1 MDAIRSDPIC
11 RRQNATSVTSTF
23 LLSLRV
29 SIALKYH
36 YYFPIHR
43 LKTLRPSAMKTA
55 FICLAAGFGLAHVT
69 PFLARADA
77 SRVEAPSAVRGNSAD
92 SARPGDVTPLAA
104 FSQYEVPAPTTMTL
118 ASSEDSS
125 LTGAPVHALAA
136 DGVAQVV
143 AATSTLSPVHPDI
156 ASNVA
161 RGVSQMDEA
170 MKTAPLAMARMS
182 ESVAK
187 NGIIAALA
195 YDDPAVKAQTAK
207 LSAQLG
213 DSLRNFA
220 EAIGKD
226 MQRSVRE
233 SGIQA
238 QSVSGR

>member
-1 MDAIRSDPIC
+1 MHAIRSQHHSKLSC
-11 RRQNATSVTSTF
+11 AQNVTSTYF
-23 LLSLRV
+23 LSLRV
-29 SIALKYH
+29 SISLLKYRLWD
-36 YYFPIHR
+36 PIDR
-43 LKTLRPSAMKTA
+43 LKTPRPSAMKTA
-55 FICLAAGFGLAHVT
+55 LICLAAGFGLAHVSSFVVASATHAATQT
-69 PFLARADA
+69 P
-77 SRVEAPSAVRGNSAD
+77 SYIEAPTASAERAAPIVS
-92 SARPGDVTPLAA
+92 A
-104 FSQYEVPAPTTMTL
+104 FSQYEVQTPTTVTL
-118 ASSEDSS
+118 VASSDSS
-125 LTGAPVHALAA
+125 STSGTAQALAA
-136 DGVAQVV
+136 GGLDQVV
-143 AATSTLSPVHPDI
+143 ATSSTLSPVSPDI

-170 MKTAPLAMARMS
+170 MKTAPVAMARMS

-195 YDDPAVKAQTAK
+195 YDDPAVKAQTTK

-238 QSVSGR
+238 QSVSAR